1 MVGRSYEELVAL
13 ESVTAT
19 LQNFAGQDYCRPGD
33 IFWSNRFL
41 PVIPAR
47 QDLLCLA
54 GMTVADQNLKAAP
67 LFAFLSLVH
76 VLITL
81 FLHNWVK

>member
-54 GMTVADQNLKAAP
+54 GMTVADQN
-67 LFAFLSLVH
+67 FAGCFCIWIFDMFYDS
-76 VLITL
+76 
-81 FLHNWVK
+81 